1 VKAFMVS
8 SFFLKSLPL
17 LVIKYN
23 YSAGEGVYGVDVL
36 PEEFAAVGSKVYILS
51 W

>member
-1 VKAFMVS
+1 MVS

-23 YSAGEGVYGVDVL
+23 YSAGDGVYGVDVL
-36 PEEFAAVGSKVYILS
+36 PEEFVTLVSKVYLLT